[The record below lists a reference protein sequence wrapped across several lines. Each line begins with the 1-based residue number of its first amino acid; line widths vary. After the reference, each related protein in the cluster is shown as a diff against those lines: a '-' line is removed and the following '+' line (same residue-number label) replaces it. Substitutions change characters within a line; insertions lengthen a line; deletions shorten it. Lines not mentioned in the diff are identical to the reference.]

1 MLPTWFGGVDMFDF
15 LVTILAHV
23 LSWMFVIGMAGCLLV
38 IPIRAYR
45 LFKALFEK
53 DYPDE
58 DHSEE
63 KQA

>member
-1 MLPTWFGGVDMFDF
+1 MFDF

>member
-1 MLPTWFGGVDMFDF
+1 MFDF

-23 LSWMFVIGMAGCLLV
+23 LSWMFVIGIVGCLFV
-38 IPIRAYR
+38 HPITAYR

-58 DHSEE
+58 DHREE
-63 KQA
+63 KRLDLSSDRA